1 MSIRVGDLV
10 TTRQN
15 DPKNPLESDNLGIV
29 TEIIYDVL
37 TSSGGEHPKL
47 TKGTTGVANVFWFKF
62 NQDKVGQLSCYQP
75 ISYLIVVTSREDLDE
90 EQSGPSQD

>member
-1 MSIRVGDLV
+1 MRIKVGDLV
-10 TTRQN
+10 TTRQG

-47 TKGTTGVANVFWFKF
+47 TKGSSGVANVFWFKF
-62 NQDKVGQLSCYQP
+62 NQDRVGQLSCYQP
-75 ISYLIVVTSREDLDE
+75 ISYLLVVNSREVPDE
-90 EQSGPSQD
+90 EQEGPSQD